1 MEESP
6 QNAKIVV
13 AQPRRLAATGVA
25 ARVANERGEETPG
38 KGSVGFVV
46 RGEVAMCNST
56 RLMFCTTGVLLRQ
69 LQAEGA
75 LHSISHIVVDEVHER
90 HLDTDIL
97 LGLLKECLAST
108 PHLRVVSL
116 FWTCCLP
123 IIGKFLSDSPLLLGF
138 DECYHGC

>member
-1 MEESP
+1 MEEAP
-6 QNAKIVV
+6 KDAKIVV

-25 ARVANERGEETPG
+25 ARVADERGEGKPG
-38 KGSVGFVV
+38 QRSVGFVV

-75 LHSISHIVVDEVHER
+75 LDSVTHIVVDEVHER
-90 HLDTDIL
+90 HLDTDVL

-116 FWTCCLP
+116 F
-123 IIGKFLSDSPLLLGF
+123 
-138 DECYHGC
+138 